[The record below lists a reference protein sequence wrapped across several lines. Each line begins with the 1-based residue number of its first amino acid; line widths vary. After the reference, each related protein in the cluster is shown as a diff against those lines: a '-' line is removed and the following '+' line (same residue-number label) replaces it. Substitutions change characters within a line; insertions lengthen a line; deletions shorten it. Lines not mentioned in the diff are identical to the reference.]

1 MVGLGFMELW
11 IIAIILIFA
20 VLPVW
25 MILTKAG
32 YHGWWSLAMLVPFGA
47 IVLMFFLAFS
57 NWPVRQE
64 LERVKTGS

>member
-25 MILTKAG
+25 MILAKAG
-32 YHGWWSLAMLVPFGA
+32 YQGWWSLAMLVPFGA

-57 NWPVRQE
+57 NGPVRQE
-64 LERVKTGS
+64 LERVKAGS